1 MPDPIVIVDY
11 DPAWPRE
18 FEALCDRAAAAAG
31 GLAVTIEHVGS
42 TAVPG
47 LAAKPVI
54 DLVVVVKPDDVQ
66 PAVDRLVAIGYV
78 HRGNLGVEGRE
89 AFSSPEDEPRHHLYV
104 SPTDSEELR
113 AQLAF
118 RDRLRNDGAL
128 ASEYVALKREL
139 AVRFRDD
146 RPGYTEAKT
155 DFVVAASRPLGE

>member
-1 MPDPIVIVDY
+1 VPDPIVIVAY

-18 FEALCDRAAAAAG
+18 FEALRDRAAAALGDVAI
-31 GLAVTIEHVGS
+31 AIEHVGS
-42 TAVPG
+42 TAVTG
-47 LAAKPVI
+47 LAAKPII
-54 DLVVVVKPDDVQ
+54 DLVVVVAPDDVL

-89 AFSSPEDEPRHHLYV
+89 AFSAPPGFFAHHLYV

-118 RDRLRNDGAL
+118 RDRLRQDPAV
-128 ASEYVALKREL
+128 AAEYEALKREL
-139 AVRFRDD
+139 AVKYRDD

-155 DFVVAASRPLGE
+155 EFVVAASRPLGS